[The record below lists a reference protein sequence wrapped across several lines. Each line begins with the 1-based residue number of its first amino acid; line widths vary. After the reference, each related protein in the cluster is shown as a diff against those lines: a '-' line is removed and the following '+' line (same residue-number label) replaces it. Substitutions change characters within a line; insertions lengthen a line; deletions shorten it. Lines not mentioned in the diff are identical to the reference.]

1 MALLMSGAKDALK
14 SFICIILFNLS
25 QQPWRQERLQFFHDH
40 PDFKTKLVLLY
51 IWVSNLYAMLRKSIC
66 FELEVTDD
74 SCEKKF
80 IDDKNEITSIT
91 LDTNYVVQTYPEDV
105 HEHIKKFIG
114 MTIEF

>member
-1 MALLMSGAKDALK
+1 MRKGKLNMKLSIYNHYLKNEYICDLTKELDSLSGLDKNKDNYKLG
-14 SFICIILFNLS
+14 
-25 QQPWRQERLQFFHDH
+25 FHHYVLADDWCKDH
-40 PDFKTKLVLLY
+40 KCLAIRVPGGTLGG
-51 IWVSNLYAMLRKSIC
+51 I
-66 FELEVTDD
+66 
-74 SCEKKF
+74 F

>member
-80 IDDKNEITSIT
+80 IDDKNEDFIPRNINIEAKGNEVRNFQRNK
-91 LDTNYVVQTYPEDV
+91 LDVC
-105 HEHIKKFIG
+105 
-114 MTIEF
+114 